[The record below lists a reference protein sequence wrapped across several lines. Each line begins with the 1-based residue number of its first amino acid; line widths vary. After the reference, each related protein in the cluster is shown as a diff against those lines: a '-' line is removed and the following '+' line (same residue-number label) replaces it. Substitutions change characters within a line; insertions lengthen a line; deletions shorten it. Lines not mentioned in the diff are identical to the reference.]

1 MRFNYS
7 GYFYNLEK
15 EAFNSVRN
23 EFLKNFKISDNFIL
37 YIHSISEENS
47 RVLNY
52 KNFKKNYPTDVLTI
66 PLFSNLDE
74 IKMLNNNNNEVLG
87 DLFLNR
93 ILIKNNAIRYDKK
106 LVEEYQLVLLHGLLH
121 LIGYSHNDQ
130 DTLSRIEEKIL
141 KKVWNE

>member
-1 MRFNYS
+1 M
-7 GYFYNLEK
+7 EK
-15 EAFNSVRN
+15 DAFNSVKN
-23 EFLKNFKISDNFIL
+23 EFEKDFKISDKFTL
-37 YIHSISEENS
+37 FIHSVSEETSKKINF
-47 RVLNY
+47 
-52 KNFKKNYPTDVLTI
+52 KIFKKNYPTDVLTI

-93 ILIKNNAIRYDKK
+93 ILIKNNAIRYGKK

>member
-15 EAFNSVRN
+15 KAFNSVRH
-23 EFLKNFKISDNFIL
+23 EFENNFKISDKFTL
-37 YIHSISEENS
+37 FIHSVSAETS
-47 RVLNY
+47 RKLNN

-66 PLFSNLDE
+66 PLYNNLSE
-74 IKMLNNNNNEVLG
+74 IEKLDKNNNEVLG

-93 ILIKNNAIRYDKK
+93 ALIKENAIKYDKN

-121 LIGYSHNDQ
+121 LIGYSHNNQ
-130 DTLSRIEEKIL
+130 IKLSEIEENIL

>member
-1 MRFNYS
+1 MRLNYS

-23 EFLKNFKISDNFIL
+23 EFVKNFKISDNFIL
-37 YIHSISEENS
+37 FIHSVSEETS
-47 RVLNY
+47 RKLNY
-52 KNFKKNYPTDVLTI
+52 KNFKKNYSTDVLTI

-74 IKMLNNNNNEVLG
+74 IEMLDKNNNEVLG

-93 ILIKNNAIRYDKK
+93 TLIKNNAIRYDKK

-130 DTLSRIEEKIL
+130 DKLSRIEEKIL
-141 KKVWNE
+141 TKVWNE

>member
-7 GYFYNLEK
+7 GYFNNLEK
-15 EAFNSVRN
+15 QAFSSVRH
-23 EFLKNFKISDNFIL
+23 EFENNFKISDKFIL
-37 YIHSISEENS
+37 FIHSVTRENS
-47 RVLNY
+47 RKLNY
-52 KNFKKNYPTDVLTI
+52 KTFNKTYPTDVLTI
-66 PLFSNLDE
+66 PLYNNLSE
-74 IKMLNNNNNEVLG
+74 IEKLDKTNNVVLG

-93 ILIKNNAIRYDKK
+93 ALIKENATRYDKN

-130 DTLSRIEEKIL
+130 NKLSGIEEKIL

>member
-1 MRFNYS
+1 LRFNYS

-47 RVLNY
+47 RILNY

-74 IKMLNNNNNEVLG
+74 IEMLNNNNNEVLG

-93 ILIKNNAIRYDKK
+93 ILIKNNAIRYRKK

>member
-1 MRFNYS
+1 MRLNYS

-23 EFLKNFKISDNFIL
+23 EFVKNFKISDNFIL
-37 YIHSISEENS
+37 FIHSVSEETS
-47 RVLNY
+47 RKLNY
-52 KNFKKNYPTDVLTI
+52 KNFKKNYSTDVLTV

-74 IKMLNNNNNEVLG
+74 IEMLDKNNNEVLG

-93 ILIKNNAIRYDKK
+93 MLIKNNAIRYDKK

-130 DTLSRIEEKIL
+130 DKLSRIEEKIL
-141 KKVWNE
+141 TKVWNE

>member
-15 EAFNSVRN
+15 EAFNSVRK

-37 YIHSISEENS
+37 FIHSVSEENS
-47 RVLNY
+47 RILNY

-93 ILIKNNAIRYDKK
+93 ILIKNNAIRFNKK

>member
-23 EFLKNFKISDNFIL
+23 EFLKNFKISNNFIL
-37 YIHSISEENS
+37 FIHSVSEENS

-93 ILIKNNAIRYDKK
+93 MLIKKNALRYDKK

-130 DTLSRIEEKIL
+130 DKLSRIEEKIL

>member
-1 MRFNYS
+1 MRLNYS

-23 EFLKNFKISDNFIL
+23 EFVKNFKISDNFIL
-37 YIHSISEENS
+37 FIHSVSEETS
-47 RVLNY
+47 RKLNY
-52 KNFKKNYPTDVLTI
+52 KNFKKNYSTDVLTI

-74 IKMLNNNNNEVLG
+74 IEMLDKNNNEVLG

-93 ILIKNNAIRYDKK
+93 MLIKNNAIRYDKK

>member
-15 EAFNSVRN
+15 KAFNSVRH
-23 EFLKNFKISDNFIL
+23 EFENNFKISDKFTL
-37 YIHSISEENS
+37 FIHSVSAETS
-47 RVLNY
+47 RKLNN

-66 PLFSNLDE
+66 PLYNNLSE
-74 IKMLNNNNNEVLG
+74 IEKLDKNNNEVLG

-93 ILIKNNAIRYDKK
+93 ALIKENAIRYDKN

-121 LIGYSHNDQ
+121 LIGYSHNNQ
-130 DTLSRIEEKIL
+130 DKLSGVEEKIL

>member
-15 EAFNSVRN
+15 EAFNSVRH
-23 EFLKNFKISDNFIL
+23 EFENNFKIPKRFTL
-37 YIHSISEENS
+37 FIHSVSGETS
-47 RVLNY
+47 KKLNY
-52 KNFKKNYPTDVLTI
+52 KTFKKNYPTDVLTI
-66 PLFSNLDE
+66 PLYKNLSE
-74 IKMLNNNNNEVLG
+74 IEKLDKNNNEILG

-93 ILIKNNAIRYDKK
+93 TLIKENATRYDKK

-121 LIGYSHNDQ
+121 LIGYSHNNQ
-130 DTLSRIEEKIL
+130 NKLSVIEEKIL

>member
-37 YIHSISEENS
+37 FIHSVSEENS
-47 RVLNY
+47 RILNY

>member
-15 EAFNSVRN
+15 EAFNTVKN
-23 EFLKNFKISDNFIL
+23 EFENNFQLSDNFTL
-37 YIHSISEENS
+37 FIHSVSTETS
-47 RVLNY
+47 RELNY
-52 KNFKKNYPTDVLTI
+52 KNFNKNYPTDVLTV
-66 PLFSNLDE
+66 PLYNNLSE
-74 IKMLNNNNNEVLG
+74 IKMLDKNYNEVLG

-93 ILIKNNAIRYDKK
+93 TLIKENAKRYDKK

-130 DTLSRIEEKIL
+130 NKLSGIEEKIL

>member
-1 MRFNYS
+1 MRLNYS

-23 EFLKNFKISDNFIL
+23 EFVKNFKISDNFIL
-37 YIHSISEENS
+37 FIHSVSEENS

-93 ILIKNNAIRYDKK
+93 ILIKNNAIRYGKK

-130 DTLSRIEEKIL
+130 DKLSRIEEKIL

>member
-15 EAFNSVRN
+15 KAFNSVRH
-23 EFLKNFKISDNFIL
+23 EFENNFKISDKFTL
-37 YIHSISEENS
+37 FIHSVSAETS
-47 RVLNY
+47 RKLNN

-66 PLFSNLDE
+66 PLYNNLSE
-74 IKMLNNNNNEVLG
+74 IEKLDKNNNEVLG

-93 ILIKNNAIRYDKK
+93 ALIKENAIRYDKN

-121 LIGYSHNDQ
+121 LIGYSHNNQ
-130 DTLSRIEEKIL
+130 IKLSEIEENIL

>member
-1 MRFNYS
+1 LRINYS

-15 EAFNSVRN
+15 EAFNTVKN
-23 EFLKNFKISDNFIL
+23 EFENNFKLSDNFTL
-37 YIHSISEENS
+37 FIHSVSAETS
-47 RVLNY
+47 RKLNY
-52 KNFKKNYPTDVLTI
+52 KNFNKNYPTDVLTV
-66 PLFSNLDE
+66 PLYNNLSE
-74 IKMLNNNNNEVLG
+74 IKMLDKNYNEVLG

-93 ILIKNNAIRYDKK
+93 TLIKENAKRYDKK

-130 DTLSRIEEKIL
+130 NKLSGIEEKIL

>member
-1 MRFNYS
+1 MRFNYR

-15 EAFNSVRN
+15 EAFNTIKN
-23 EFLKNFKISDNFIL
+23 EFENNFKISDKFTL
-37 YIHSISEENS
+37 FIHSVSEETS
-47 RVLNY
+47 RKLNY
-52 KNFKKNYPTDVLTI
+52 KNFNKNYPTDVLTV
-66 PLFSNLDE
+66 PLYNNLSE
-74 IKMLNNNNNEVLG
+74 IDNLNRNHNEVLG

-93 ILIKNNAIRYDKK
+93 TLIKENALRYDKK

-130 DTLSRIEEKIL
+130 HKLSEIEEKIL

>member
-15 EAFNSVRN
+15 KAFNSVRH
-23 EFLKNFKISDNFIL
+23 EFENNFKISDKFTL
-37 YIHSISEENS
+37 FIHSVSAETS
-47 RVLNY
+47 RKLNN

-66 PLFSNLDE
+66 PLYNNLSE
-74 IKMLNNNNNEVLG
+74 IEKLDKNNNEVLG

-93 ILIKNNAIRYDKK
+93 ALIKENAIKYDKK

-121 LIGYSHNDQ
+121 LIGYSHNNQ
-130 DTLSRIEEKIL
+130 IKLSEIEENIL

>member
-37 YIHSISEENS
+37 FIHSVSEENS
-47 RVLNY
+47 RILNY

-121 LIGYSHNDQ
+121 LIGYSHDDQ
-130 DTLSRIEEKIL
+130 DILSRIEEKIL

>member
-47 RVLNY
+47 RILNY

-74 IKMLNNNNNEVLG
+74 IEMLNNNNNEVLG

>member
-23 EFLKNFKISDNFIL
+23 EFLKNFKISNNFIL
-37 YIHSISEENS
+37 FIHSVSEENS

-74 IKMLNNNNNEVLG
+74 IEMLNNNNNEVLG

-121 LIGYSHNDQ
+121 LIGYSHDDQ
-130 DTLSRIEEKIL
+130 DILSRIEEKIL

>member
-15 EAFNSVRN
+15 EAFNSVRK

-37 YIHSISEENS
+37 FIHSVSEENS
-47 RVLNY
+47 RILNY
-52 KNFKKNYPTDVLTI
+52 KNFKKNYPTDVLTV
-66 PLFSNLDE
+66 PLFNNLDE
-74 IKMLNNNNNEVLG
+74 IEMLNNNNNEVLG

-93 ILIKNNAIRYDKK
+93 ILIKNNAIRFNKK

-130 DTLSRIEEKIL
+130 DKLSRIEEKIL

>member
-1 MRFNYS
+1 LRFNYS

-15 EAFNSVRN
+15 EAFNSVRK
-23 EFLKNFKISDNFIL
+23 EFLNNFKISHNFIL
-37 YIHSISEENS
+37 FIHSVSEENS
-47 RVLNY
+47 RILNY
-52 KNFKKNYPTDVLTI
+52 KNFKKNYPTDVLTV
-66 PLFSNLDE
+66 PLFNNLDE
-74 IKMLNNNNNEVLG
+74 IEMLNNNNNEVLG

-93 ILIKNNAIRYDKK
+93 ILIKNNAIRFNKK

-130 DTLSRIEEKIL
+130 DKLSRIEEKIL

>member
-23 EFLKNFKISDNFIL
+23 EFVKNFKISDNFIL
-37 YIHSISEENS
+37 FIHSVSQETS
-47 RVLNY
+47 RILNY

-74 IKMLNNNNNEVLG
+74 IDMLNNNNNEVLG

-93 ILIKNNAIRYDKK
+93 ILIKNNAIRYGKK

>member
-15 EAFNSVRN
+15 EAFNSVRK
-23 EFLKNFKISDNFIL
+23 EFLNNFKISHNFIL
-37 YIHSISEENS
+37 FIHSVSEENS
-47 RVLNY
+47 RILNY
-52 KNFKKNYPTDVLTI
+52 KNFKKNYPTDVLTV
-66 PLFSNLDE
+66 PLFNNLDE
-74 IKMLNNNNNEVLG
+74 IEMLNNNNNEVLG

-93 ILIKNNAIRYDKK
+93 ILIKNNAIRFNKK

-130 DTLSRIEEKIL
+130 DKLSRIEEKIL

>member
-37 YIHSISEENS
+37 FIHSVSEENS
-47 RVLNY
+47 RILNY

-74 IKMLNNNNNEVLG
+74 IKMLNNDNNEVLG

-93 ILIKNNAIRYDKK
+93 ILIKNNAIRYRKK

-121 LIGYSHNDQ
+121 LIGYSHDDQ
-130 DTLSRIEEKIL
+130 DILSRIEEKIL

>member
-23 EFLKNFKISDNFIL
+23 EFVKNFKISDNFIL
-37 YIHSISEENS
+37 FIHSVSQETS
-47 RVLNY
+47 RILNY

-74 IKMLNNNNNEVLG
+74 IDMLNNNNNEVLG

>member
-1 MRFNYS
+1 LRLNYS

-23 EFLKNFKISDNFIL
+23 EFVKNFKISDNFIL
-37 YIHSISEENS
+37 FIHSVSEETS
-47 RVLNY
+47 RKLNY
-52 KNFKKNYPTDVLTI
+52 KNFKKNYSTDVLTI

-74 IKMLNNNNNEVLG
+74 IEMLDKNNNEVLG

-93 ILIKNNAIRYDKK
+93 MLIKNNAIRYDKK

-130 DTLSRIEEKIL
+130 DKLSRIEEKIL
-141 KKVWNE
+141 TKVWNE

>member
-1 MRFNYS
+1 LRFNYS

-23 EFLKNFKISDNFIL
+23 EFLKNFKISNNFIL
-37 YIHSISEENS
+37 FIHSVSEENS

-52 KNFKKNYPTDVLTI
+52 KNFKKNYPTDVLTV
-66 PLFSNLDE
+66 PLFNNLDE
-74 IKMLNNNNNEVLG
+74 IEMLNNNNNEVLG

-93 ILIKNNAIRYDKK
+93 ILIKNNAIRFDKK

-130 DTLSRIEEKIL
+130 DKLSRIEEKIL

>member
-15 EAFNSVRN
+15 EAFNTVKN
-23 EFLKNFKISDNFIL
+23 EFENNFKLSDNFTL
-37 YIHSISEENS
+37 FIHSVSLETS
-47 RVLNY
+47 RELNY
-52 KNFKKNYPTDVLTI
+52 KNFNKNYPTDVLTV
-66 PLFSNLDE
+66 PLYNNLIE
-74 IKMLNNNNNEVLG
+74 IKKLDKNYNEVLG

-93 ILIKNNAIRYDKK
+93 TLIKENAKRYDKK

-130 DTLSRIEEKIL
+130 NKLSGIEEKIL

>member
-15 EAFNSVRN
+15 KAFNSVRH
-23 EFLKNFKISDNFIL
+23 EFENNFKISDKFTL
-37 YIHSISEENS
+37 FIHSVSAETS
-47 RVLNY
+47 RKLNN

-66 PLFSNLDE
+66 PLYNNLSE
-74 IKMLNNNNNEVLG
+74 IEKLDKNNNEVLG

-93 ILIKNNAIRYDKK
+93 ALIKENAIKYDKN

-130 DTLSRIEEKIL
+130 NKLSEIEEKIL

>member
-47 RVLNY
+47 RILNY

-74 IKMLNNNNNEVLG
+74 IKMLNNDNNEVLG

>member
-15 EAFNSVRN
+15 EAFNSVRS

-37 YIHSISEENS
+37 FVHSISEENS
-47 RVLNY
+47 RLLNY

-74 IKMLNNNNNEVLG
+74 IEMLNNNNNEVLG

-93 ILIKNNAIRYDKK
+93 NLIKNNAIRYDKK

>member
-15 EAFNSVRN
+15 EAFNTVKN
-23 EFLKNFKISDNFIL
+23 EFENNFKLSENFTL
-37 YIHSISEENS
+37 FIHSVSTETS
-47 RVLNY
+47 RELNY
-52 KNFKKNYPTDVLTI
+52 KNFNKNYPTDVLTV
-66 PLFSNLDE
+66 PLYNNLSE
-74 IKMLNNNNNEVLG
+74 IKKLEKNYNEVLG

-93 ILIKNNAIRYDKK
+93 TLIKENAKRYDKK

-130 DTLSRIEEKIL
+130 NKLSGIEEKIL